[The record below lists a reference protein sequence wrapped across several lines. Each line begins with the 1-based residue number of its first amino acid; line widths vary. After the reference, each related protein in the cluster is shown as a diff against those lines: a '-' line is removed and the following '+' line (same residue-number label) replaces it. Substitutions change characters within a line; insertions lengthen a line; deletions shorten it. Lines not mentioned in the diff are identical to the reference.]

1 VLCGLKHSAMPIAI
15 RVVEKGVFDNWIA
28 AVKADKLED
37 AKKILAAAG
46 AGEARKLAKAGQGA
60 KTN

>member
-1 VLCGLKHSAMPIAI
+1 MPIAI
-15 RVVEKGVFDNWIA
+15 RVVEKNVFDQWIA

-37 AKKILAAAG
+37 AKKILAAT
-46 AGEARKLAKAGQGA
+46 ESDPETKKVAKAGAGA